1 MQKRVIFALGGNAI
15 LTNDASATAQQ
26 DALKATA
33 KKLANYVRTHDGTQ
47 LVITHGN
54 GPQVGNL
61 MLQQSANPSEKNPA
75 MPLDTVGAMTQGE
88 IGLWLA
94 NALNEELPNS
104 DVAALLTRTL
114 VDKNNPAFQHPTK
127 PIGQF
132 YTQYEVSALQVEHP
146 EWQFVE
152 DAGRGFRRV
161 VASPEPIG
169 IVEAPAVEALVNAG
183 EILIAGGGGG
193 VPVIRQ
199 DNEYIGVEAV
209 IDKDFT
215 SAKLAEVVKADELII
230 LTAIDQAM
238 INYGKENQEA
248 LGTVTVSEIKRHVDD
263 NQFAAGSMKPKIL
276 ALLSFVE
283 RTGKPA
289 IMTSLDNV
297 GDYEENGRA
306 TIIVPD

>member
-15 LTNDASATAQQ
+15 LTNDASAAAQQ
-26 DALKATA
+26 AALKSTA
-33 KKLANYVRTHDGTQ
+33 EKLANYVRNHDGTQ

-61 MLQQSANPSEKNPA
+61 MLQQTANPTEKNPA

-94 NALNEELPNS
+94 NALNDELPQSN
-104 DVAALLTRTL
+104 VAALLTRTL

-132 YTQYEVSALQVEHP
+132 YTEAEVSTLQTEHSD
-146 EWQFVE
+146 WQFVE

-161 VASPEPIG
+161 VPSPEPIG
-169 IVEAPAVEALVNAG
+169 IVESSAVEALANDGQV
-183 EILIAGGGGG
+183 LIAGGGGG
-193 VPVIRQ
+193 VPVIRENGQ
-199 DNEYIGVEAV
+199 YIGVEAV

-215 SAKLAEVVKADELII
+215 SAKLAEVVNADELII
-230 LTAIDQAM
+230 LTAVDQAM
-238 INYGKENQEA
+238 INYGKPDQQP
-248 LGTVTVSEIKRHVDD
+248 LGKVTVSEIKRYVDED
-263 NQFAAGSMKPKIL
+263 QFAAGSMKPKIL

-297 GDYEENGRA
+297 GEYESNGRA
-306 TIIVPD
+306 TTIVPD

>member
-1 MQKRVIFALGGNAI
+1 MPKRVIFALGGNAI
-15 LTNDASATAQQ
+15 LTSNASAEAQQ

-33 KKLANYVRTHDGTQ
+33 KKLANYVRTHDGAQ

-61 MLQQSANPSEKNPA
+61 MLQQTANPSEKNPA

-88 IGLWLA
+88 IGIWLA
-94 NALNEELPNS
+94 NALNDELPNS
-104 DVAALLTRTL
+104 DIAALLTRTL

-132 YTQYEVSALQVEHP
+132 YTEAEMVALKAKHAD
-146 EWQFVE
+146 WQFVE

-169 IVEAPAVEALVNAG
+169 IVEAPAVKALTNAG

-193 VPVIRQ
+193 VPVIKEGNQ
-199 DNEYIGVEAV
+199 YIAVEAV

-215 SAKLAEVVKADELII
+215 SAKLAEVVQADELII

-238 INYGKENQEA
+238 INFGKENQKP
-248 LGTVTVSEIKRHVDD
+248 LGKVTVSEIKRHVDD
-263 NQFAAGSMKPKIL
+263 NQFAEGSMKPKIL

-297 GDYEENGRA
+297 GAYEENGRA